1 MTGEHIS
8 TFPVTR
14 KRVNNNKKSSVEDH
28 YLLSGHVCT
37 FEDFTVF
44 LNYDLLK
51 FKRLIK
57 ESLHVTKKKQDLL
70 NKQVKSQKLELF

>member
-1 MTGEHIS
+1 M
-8 TFPVTR
+8 
-14 KRVNNNKKSSVEDH
+14 
-28 YLLSGHVCT
+28 SGHVCT

-70 NKQVKSQKLELF
+70 NKQVKSQKLELFWFNSTYAILLYLRWFVIM